1 MTRRFGAKDPVAIR
15 IFYPYAYPADS
26 AEATEYQRYIGRTN
40 ELSLIFHSETVVEL
54 RAHDEVKQGGY
65 PISAAGVAGTD
76 GVDGTNGLDG
86 APGMSAYQLAV
97 SQGFVGTMTDWLLSL
112 IGPQG
117 PAGVDGTNGVDGADG
132 EMPVPVW
139 NGTELEWQDSAGTQL
154 AAPADLVGPQGPI
167 GPAGADGSQVNF
179 ATNADGT
186 TTITVNGSSTTIGA
200 NEISDFEYNQV
211 TGRLWITTRLGAEFE
226 VTIAQ
231 PDLSGYLEK
240 TAHNGNL
247 SPVYANDGTTI
258 LFYAHNTAT
267 IA

>member
-186 TTITVNGSSTTIGA
+186 LTYSFVESVKASYPFWSIRLLGGVLFLSGMFIM
-200 NEISDFEYNQV
+200 FYNMV
-211 TGRLWITTRLGAEFE
+211 K
-226 VTIAQ
+226 TIAGQ
-231 PDLSGYLEK
+231 KAYEAPVVVPAA
-240 TAHNGNL
+240 AH
-247 SPVYANDGTTI
+247 A
-258 LFYAHNTAT
+258 
-267 IA
+267 